1 MANKIIEENIEERNY
16 TQEIFDL
23 IRKTRNSKLL
33 AQTLTNYHDNDIADA
48 LTYLSPEERKRLYK
62 AIGIEA
68 TSRIFAYLDEDVDK
82 YFAELENE
90 SAADILEEMDADD
103 AIDILEGLDQ
113 KKADEIISLIE
124 PESKSDIEL
133 LKSYKDNQF
142 GSLMTTNYITLEHG
156 IGIKASIEQLIEEAE
171 ENDNIETLYI
181 EKDGQFYGALTLRD
195 LLITKKDEDLEDKII
210 LSYPFVY
217 DKEEVTEAAIDT
229 LADYSEDSI
238 PVLSKETGKIVGVIT
253 SADIVELIN
262 EDEEEAKERAVTKE
276 KEEKKLNIYQTIA
289 FCLLLLLA
297 LNTIFKVLPSY
308 LYLELFIVI
317 VAVALQ
323 LFGHMNEQKRR
334 KEGV

>member
-1 MANKIIEENIEERNY
+1 MENKYLEENIEERNY

-23 IRKTRNSKLL
+23 IRKTKNSKLL

-103 AIDILEGLDQ
+103 AIDILEELDE
-113 KKADEIISLIE
+113 KKANEIISLIE
-124 PESKSDIEL
+124 PESKSDIQL
-133 LKSYKDNQF
+133 LQSYEDDEF
-142 GSLMTTNYITLEHG
+142 GSLMTTNYITLEYG
-156 IGIKASIEQLIEEAE
+156 IGIKKSIEQLIEEAE

-181 EKDGQFYGALTLRD
+181 MKDGKFYGALTLRD
-195 LLITKKDEDLEDKII
+195 LLITKKDEDLDEKII

-217 DKEEVTEAAIDT
+217 DKEKITDAAIDT

-238 PVLSKETGKIVGVIT
+238 PVLDKETNEILGVIT

-262 EDEEEAKERAVTKE
+262 EEEEELQE
-276 KEEKKLNIYQTIA
+276 EEKQKVSEAEKGFDTLEVIA
-289 FCLLLLLA
+289 AVLLLLVAVNRL
-297 LNTIFKVLPSY
+297 FGVLPSISY
-308 LYLELFIVI
+308 IEALLIFAALAL
-317 VAVALQ
+317 AVCSRLK
-323 LFGHMNEQKRR
+323 LR
-334 KEGV
+334 KQ

>member
-1 MANKIIEENIEERNY
+1 MEERIVEENIEERNY

-23 IRKTRNSKLL
+23 IRKTKNSKLL

-62 AIGIEA
+62 AIGVEA

-90 SAADILEEMDADD
+90 NAADILEEMDADD
-103 AIDILEGLDQ
+103 AIDILEGLDK
-113 KKADEIISLIE
+113 KKADEIIDLIE
-124 PESKSDIEL
+124 PEQKNDIQL
-133 LKSYKDNQF
+133 IKSYKENEF

-156 IGIKASIEQLIEEAE
+156 IGIKKSINQLIEEAE

-181 EKDGQFYGALTLRD
+181 VKDGKFYGALTLRD

-217 DKEEVTEAAIDT
+217 DREEITNAAIDT

-238 PVLSKETGKIVGVIT
+238 PVLNKDNEIMGVIT
-253 SADIVELIN
+253 AGDIVEFIH
-262 EDEEEAKERAVTKE
+262 EDEEEEAVQK
-276 KEEKKLNIYQTIA
+276 KEEGKKLNY
-289 FCLLLLLA
+289 LGLLA
-297 LNTIFKVLPSY
+297 FILVL
-308 LYLELFIVI
+308 L
-317 VAVALQ
+317 VAVNKVFNIVPATTYVEVGMIIIAVVLEAYDR
-323 LFGHMNEQKRR
+323 LKLNK
-334 KEGV
+334 V

>member
-1 MANKIIEENIEERNY
+1 MEDKIIEENIEERNY

-23 IRKTRNSKLL
+23 IRKTKNSKLL

-62 AIGIEA
+62 AIGVEA

-103 AIDILEGLDQ
+103 AIDILEGLDK
-113 KKADEIISLIE
+113 KKADEIINLIE
-124 PESKSDIEL
+124 PEQKNDIQL
-133 LKSYKDNQF
+133 IKSYKDNEF

-156 IGIKASIEQLIEEAE
+156 IGIKKSINQLIEEAE

-181 EKDGQFYGALTLRD
+181 VKDGKFYGALTLRD
-195 LLITKKDEDLEDKII
+195 LLITKKDEDLEEKII

-217 DKEEVTEAAIDT
+217 DREEITDAAIDT

-238 PVLSKETGKIVGVIT
+238 PVLNKDNEIMGVIT
-253 SADIVELIN
+253 AGDIVEFIH
-262 EDEEEAKERAVTKE
+262 EDEEEEIKE
-276 KEEKKLNIYQTIA
+276 KKEEGKKLNYLGLVA
-289 FCLLLLLA
+289 FILVLLVA
-297 LNTIFKVLPSY
+297 LNKV
-308 LYLELFIVI
+308 FNIVPVTTYVEIGLII
-317 VAVALQ
+317 VAVVLEAYNHLM
-323 LFGHMNEQKRR
+323 LNKA
-334 KEGV
+334 

>member
-1 MANKIIEENIEERNY
+1 MEDKIIEENIEERNY

-23 IRKTRNSKLL
+23 IRKTKNSKLL

-62 AIGIEA
+62 AIGVEA

-103 AIDILEGLDQ
+103 AIDILEGLDK
-113 KKADEIISLIE
+113 KKADEIINLIE
-124 PESKSDIEL
+124 PEQKNDIQL
-133 LKSYKDNQF
+133 IKSYKDNEF

-156 IGIKASIEQLIEEAE
+156 IGIKKSINQLIEEAE

-181 EKDGQFYGALTLRD
+181 VKDGKFYGALTLRD
-195 LLITKKDEDLEDKII
+195 LLITKKDEDLEEKII

-217 DKEEVTEAAIDT
+217 DREEITDAAIDT

-238 PVLSKETGKIVGVIT
+238 PVLNKDNEIMGVIT
-253 SADIVELIN
+253 AGDIVEFIH
-262 EDEEEAKERAVTKE
+262 EDEEEEIKE
-276 KEEKKLNIYQTIA
+276 KKEEGKKLNYLGLVA
-289 FCLLLLLA
+289 FILVLLVA
-297 LNTIFKVLPSY
+297 LNKVFNIVPVTTYVEIGLIIIAVV
-308 LYLELFIVI
+308 LEAYNHLMLNK
-317 VAVALQ
+317 A
-323 LFGHMNEQKRR
+323 
-334 KEGV
+334 

>member
-156 IGIKASIEQLIEEAE
+156 IGIKASIKQLIEEAE

-262 EDEEEAKERAVTKE
+262 EDEEETKEEAVKKE
-276 KEEKKLNIYQTIA
+276 KEEKKLNVYQTLA

-308 LYLELFIVI
+308 SYLELFIVI
-317 VAVALQ
+317 AAVTLQ
-323 LFGHMNEQKRR
+323 FLGHMNEHKQ
-334 KEGV
+334 

>member
-1 MANKIIEENIEERNY
+1 MEERIVEENIEERNY

-23 IRKTRNSKLL
+23 IRKTKNSKLL

-62 AIGIEA
+62 VIGVEA

-90 SAADILEEMDADD
+90 NAADILEEMDADD
-103 AIDILEGLDQ
+103 AIDILEGLDK
-113 KKADEIISLIE
+113 KKADEIIDLIE
-124 PESKSDIEL
+124 PEQKNDIQL
-133 LKSYKDNQF
+133 IKSYKENEF

-156 IGIKASIEQLIEEAE
+156 IGIKKSINQLIEEAE

-181 EKDGQFYGALTLRD
+181 VKDGKFYGALTLRD

-217 DKEEVTEAAIDT
+217 DREEITDAAIDT

-238 PVLSKETGKIVGVIT
+238 PVLNKDNEIMGVIT
-253 SADIVELIN
+253 AGDIVEFIH
-262 EDEEEAKERAVTKE
+262 EDEEEEAVQK
-276 KEEKKLNIYQTIA
+276 KEEEGKKLNY
-289 FCLLLLLA
+289 LGLLA
-297 LNTIFKVLPSY
+297 FILVL
-308 LYLELFIVI
+308 L
-317 VAVALQ
+317 VAVNKVFNIVPATTYVEVGMIIIAVVLEAYDR
-323 LFGHMNEQKRR
+323 LKLNK
-334 KEGV
+334 V

>member
-1 MANKIIEENIEERNY
+1 MENKIIEENIEERNY

-23 IRKTRNSKLL
+23 IRKTKNSKLL

-48 LTYLSPEERKRLYK
+48 LTYLSPDERKRLYK

-90 SAADILEEMDADD
+90 KAADILEEMDADD
-103 AIDILEGLDQ
+103 AIDILEELDK

-124 PESKSDIEL
+124 PESKSDIQL
-133 LKSYKDNQF
+133 IKSYKDNEF
-142 GSLMTTNYITLEHG
+142 GSLMTTNFITLEYG
-156 IGIKASIEQLIEEAE
+156 IGIKKSIEQLIEEAE

-181 EKDGQFYGALTLRD
+181 VKDGKFYGALTLRD
-195 LLITKKDEDLEDKII
+195 LLITKKDEDLDDRII

-217 DKEEVTEAAIDT
+217 DHEEITDAAIDT

-238 PVLSKETGKIVGVIT
+238 PVLNKDNSSIVGVIT

-262 EDEEEAKERAVTKE
+262 EEEEVIEK
-276 KEEKKLNIYQTIA
+276 KEEEKAKKTDWFELIA
-289 FCLLLLLA
+289 FALLLLLA
-297 LNTIFKVLPSY
+297 VNTLLDIVPSY
-308 LYLELFIVI
+308 VGLEAAAV
-317 VAVALQ
+317 VAAVVLEVYSH
-323 LFGHMNEQKRR
+323 FVFRR
-334 KEGV
+334 QE